1 MIYIPKQYGVVEHKN
16 WTLVI
21 ESVNFMRTKIGL
33 LIFLVE
39 AMSLTYFVQN
49 ETLTT
54 TLLHFMKLGM
64 IFSFGCKQLKNL
76 WMSIICP
83 YIPIKLCIN

>member
-1 MIYIPKQYGVVEHKN
+1 MLYIPKQYGMVEHKK

-21 ESVNFMRTKIGL
+21 EIANFMWTNIGL

-39 AMSLTYFVQN
+39 AMFLTYFVQN
-49 ETLTT
+49 KTLTT

-64 IFSFGCKQLKNL
+64 ILSFRCKQL
-76 WMSIICP
+76 
-83 YIPIKLCIN
+83 